1 MRQKI
6 GTQKALLCAEG
17 GGERAFLLET
27 SVTDFSAL
35 GTMKTGHTVRA
46 RLLPLCLVTWLRAEE
61 QPSLLF
67 YEMSNV
73 RGNGR
78 HDAQVS
84 RDWENYKKKYGR
96 VGSPYRFCLTRVKNR
111 KQFHCRDHFFYLC
124 IH

>member
-17 GGERAFLLET
+17 GERAFLLET
-27 SVTDFSAL
+27 SVMDFSAL
-35 GTMKTGHTVRA
+35 GTMKTGHTVTA
-46 RLLPLCLVTWLRAEE
+46 RLLSLCPVTWLRAEE

-78 HDAQVS
+78 RDAQVS
-84 RDWENYKKKYGR
+84 RDWEKYKKIYGCARMLFR
-96 VGSPYRFCLTRVKNR
+96 VGSVL
-111 KQFHCRDHFFYLC
+111 LA
-124 IH
+124 